1 MVENIT
7 IIFFF
12 ALISGIT
19 DVIFKCC
26 VLSEIHEMK
35 KLHLNAKE
43 DKEKKDD

>member
-35 KLHLNAKE
+35 KLHAKE
-43 DKEKKDD
+43 DKENKDA